1 MTEALKE
8 AVVTE
13 RTTSDSPTRELAYRA
28 NDGVEVALLWH
39 PIEDRLTVSVADER
53 AGDQFELAVDSE
65 DALDAFN
72 HPYAYA
78 AFRGI
83 GYRGGARRVGEATYA

>member
-1 MTEALKE
+1 MNEAPKE
-8 AVVTE
+8 AAVTE
-13 RTTSDSPTRELAYRA
+13 PTTPDSPTRELAYRA

-39 PIEDRLTVSVADER
+39 PIEDRLTVSVTDER
-53 AGDQFELAVDSE
+53 SGDQFQLAVNSDS
-65 DALDAFN
+65 ALDAFN

-83 GYRGGARRVGEATYA
+83 AYSEPTREPVYA